1 MAREPVIINVYDM
14 VIHLKSCLTIYLL
27 RLTKNLCGSSL
38 QYWINGYTSSLGLG
52 VFHSGI
58 EIYGTGKYF
67 PSPK

>member
-14 VIHLKSCLTIYLL
+14 VIHLKFYLLIYLP
-27 RLTKNLCGSSL
+27 RLIKDLCESSL

-58 EIYGTGKYF
+58 EIYGTGKHF
-67 PSPK
+67 STLK